1 MSIPVTTVLS
11 VEKELNGNKQEN
23 VLILF
28 KGKEYMI
35 LKKGPIEGG
44 LNVFIKRG
52 RGYYLKKTLV
62 GKGLFKDMLKNVKG
76 VKLPPGYKQ

>member
-1 MSIPVTTVLS
+1 MSVPITTILS
-11 VEKELNGNKQEN
+11 VEKELNGYKQEN

-52 RGYYLKKTLV
+52 RGYYLLKTLV
-62 GKGLFKDMLKNVKG
+62 GKGLFKDMLKKVQG
-76 VKLPPGYKQ
+76 ATLPPGYKQ

>member
-1 MSIPVTTVLS
+1 
-11 VEKELNGNKQEN
+11 
-23 VLILF
+23 
-28 KGKEYMI
+28 MI

-52 RGYYLKKTLV
+52 RGYYLMKTLV